1 MSAFGCPQCEG
12 YGIEA
17 ETVEQLWEAQL
28 REFPNS
34 VRLTPAEV
42 FAWCDEVPAPANRM
56 NRYMQVS
63 MAIQYPLHVFYRIEG
78 TKYRGFRFGTDGSE
92 YMSMYSN

>member
-1 MSAFGCPQCEG
+1 MSAFGCPHCEG
-12 YGIEA
+12 YGVEA

-34 VRLTPAEV
+34 VRLTADEV
-42 FAWCDEVPAPANRM
+42 YKWCDEAESTDGRLT
-56 NRYMQVS
+56 RYMQVS
-63 MAIQYPLHVFYRIEG
+63 MAIQFPTYVFYRIGE
-78 TKYRGFRFGTDGSE
+78 KHRGFRFGTDGAA